1 MTFGDKVF
9 ITDRCDFL
17 SIRGKEGIFVCYHN
31 ENGLCKVV
39 IKDEKDFF
47 FLWEDEILLLKQAN
61 VLLFRESSLA
71 TLIIVTKRFTSVG

>member
-31 ENGLCKVV
+31 ESGLCKVV

-47 FLWEDEILLLKQAN
+47 SLWEDELLVLK
-61 VLLFRESSLA
+61 
-71 TLIIVTKRFTSVG
+71 